1 LIIPETAD
9 RRTHEATPPL
19 AREHWQ
25 MLTRES
31 GISGRIVS
39 ERGYST
45 ASRRD
50 QVPDVFPDWQ
60 RRRGLVI
67 PVYSPDGETTSYQL
81 RPDKPRNRKRKYEQ
95 PAGVGCIL
103 DVHPSMMHAVADP
116 SVPLWITEGV
126 KKGDALTSREC
137 CAVSIVGVWN
147 WQRKAEPLPCWD
159 HVALEGR
166 ECYVVFDSDV
176 MVKPEVQLALERLA
190 TFLQGRGAV
199 LQVVYLPEVVNG

>member
-1 LIIPETAD
+1 MILPESAD
-9 RRTHEATPPL
+9 KRTYEPAPSL
-19 AREHWQ
+19 SGEHWE
-25 MLTRES
+25 MLIHES
-31 GISGRIVS
+31 GISTRIVF

-45 ASRRD
+45 ARRRD

-67 PVYSPDGETTSYQL
+67 PVYSPDGQTTSYQL
-81 RPDKPRNRKRKYEQ
+81 RPDKPRNPKRRYEQ

-103 DVHPSMMHAVADP
+103 DVHPQMMHAIADP
-116 SVPLWITEGV
+116 TVALWITEGV
-126 KKGDALTSREC
+126 KKGDALTSRGC

-147 WQRKAEPLPCWD
+147 WQRKAAPLPCWD

-190 TFLQGRGAV
+190 TFLKGRGAV
-199 LQVVYLPEVVNG
+199 LQVVYLPEVGNG